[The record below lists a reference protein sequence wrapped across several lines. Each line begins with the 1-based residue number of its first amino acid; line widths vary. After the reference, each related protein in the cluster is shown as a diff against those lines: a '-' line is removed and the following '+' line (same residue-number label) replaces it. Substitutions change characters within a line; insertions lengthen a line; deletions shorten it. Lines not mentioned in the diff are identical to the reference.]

1 MQLLL
6 QEQQHTPHAAAAAV
20 VHASAACQ
28 DAAYEQ
34 PEHAVDSNAGSGRN
48 RIPES
53 PAAAAAE
60 PSRSGATQ
68 WRNSDAAGLGA
79 AAAAAAAAA
88 SAAGRP
94 SGDALLLLY
103 MRSWFSM
110 LAGLLGIDM
119 LPFYDCAALVKAVA

>member
-6 QEQQHTPHAAAAAV
+6 QEQQHTPHAAAAAAAAV
-20 VHASAACQ
+20 VHTSAACQ
-28 DAAYEQ
+28 DATYEQ

-48 RIPES
+48 CIPES
-53 PAAAAAE
+53 PAAAAAGA
-60 PSRSGATQ
+60 SRSGITK
-68 WRNSDAAGLGA
+68 WRHSDAAGLGA

-88 SAAGRP
+88 ASGTGRP

-103 MRSWFSM
+103 MRAWFSM

-119 LPFYDCAALVKAVA
+119 LPFYDCAA